1 MKSSNTEKPQTSRIS
16 IALLIVLMVSA
27 LAACTVKQTPVAPG
41 VIPRVNTVAP
51 EQEKFGKRLYLHLS
65 KDYDLATNLSQV
77 DHLLSVFNHLKQV
90 AEVDKIPWHI
100 HLFDDP
106 DVIDVRSVWG
116 NYIFV
121 WSGFLNVTENDDEIA
136 AILACEMAHALT
148 WHNMPVQYT
157 VWTEILFDV
166 TELATTLAVAGL
178 SQGMVMVSGRGWM
191 KWAYTEL
198 ADLDPLDR
206 EYSEAEEKEATSIG
220 LLILSRSQYSPD
232 AMLTFWQR
240 IQANE
245 ALQEKAEPLTRSMSP
260 QQRVLMV
267 ETLLQQLPEQ
277 HNRISNVKS
286 HENPSP
292 DSMIAEI
299 PSDSLSE

>member
-1 MKSSNTEKPQTSRIS
+1 MTSLNLHRSQINRVA
-16 IALLIVLMVSA
+16 IALLTILVVFTLT
-27 LAACTVKQTPVAPG
+27 ACMIKQTPVAPG
-41 VIPRVNTVAP
+41 MIPRANTVAP
-51 EQEKFGKRLYLHLS
+51 EQEKFGENLYLHLS
-65 KDYDLATNLSQV
+65 KDYKLATNLPQV

-90 AEVDKIPWHI
+90 AEVDKMPWHI

-106 DVIDVRSVWG
+106 EVIDVRSVWG

-121 WSGFLNVTENDDEIA
+121 WSGFLNATENDDEIA
-136 AILACEMAHALT
+136 AILAYEMAHALT

-157 VWTEILFDV
+157 VWSEILFDV
-166 TELATTLAVAGL
+166 TELATTLTVAGL

-206 EYSEAEEKEATSIG
+206 VYTEAEEREATSIG
-220 LLILSRSQYSPD
+220 LLILSRSRYSPE

-245 ALQEKAEPLTRSMSP
+245 ALQKKAEPLTRNLTP
-260 QQRVLMV
+260 QQRAVMV
-267 ETLLQQLPEQ
+267 ETLLQQLPEEQ
-277 HNRISNVKS
+277 SQVSNINSPNNSLADRLNRYF
-286 HENPSP
+286 
-292 DSMIAEI
+292 
-299 PSDSLSE
+299 